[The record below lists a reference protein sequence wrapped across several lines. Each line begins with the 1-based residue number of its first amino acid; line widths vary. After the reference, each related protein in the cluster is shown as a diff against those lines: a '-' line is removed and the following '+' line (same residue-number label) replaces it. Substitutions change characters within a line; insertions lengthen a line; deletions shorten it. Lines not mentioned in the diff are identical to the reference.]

1 MRRER
6 LTSRF
11 ARKTTQWVTE
21 SERPPP
27 LSGDW
32 PTRLFSVSVLV
43 NCEPPQTRGDTPWRG
58 EPCSPVTTGI
68 GCSTLRSPTA
78 RWRATTRSLPM
89 ISNGSTHATVL
100 PISWVRR
107 CRRRCCADPGF
118 GWRAGEVVAVA
129 VLRFLADQ
137 VHVPPS
143 AVGDYANWPQ
153 TRIEHTANLH
163 SGRGSRRR
171 HQSRPGTHGQCKP
184 GRHLGSTRLTQSW
197 YLSEENYRAALAR
210 IIKVHHAQPFARQW
224 GRRPS
229 LLLGRTFLSI
239 RPSPERG
246 GRDQRQ
252 VRTRARLANLHPPV
266 GQARLVQRARALGHV
281 VGGALRPRWTCGPTG
296 RRALRRHRR
305 RHRPR
310 VRAVSSPGLPV
321 RAAFPGSARSPLR
334 HHRAK

>member
-1 MRRER
+1 MARRTLLTGDER
-6 LTSRF
+6 
-11 ARKTTQWVTE
+11 Q
-21 SERPPP
+21 
-27 LSGDW
+27 
-32 PTRLFSVSVLV
+32 RLFD
-43 NCEPPQTRGDTPWRG
+43 P
-58 EPCSPVTTGI
+58 PVTDRELARDY
-68 GCSTLRSPTA
+68 TLSPDVLEWIDA
-78 RWRATTRSLPM
+78 RHGP
-89 ISNGSTHATVL
+89 SNQQVAAVQKAPLRH
-100 PISWVRR
+100 
-107 CRRRCCADPGF
+107 PGF
-118 GWRAGEVVAVA
+118 GWRAGEVVAFA

-153 TRIEHTANLH
+153 TRIEHTTQLH

-171 HQSRPGTHGQCKP
+171 HQSRPGTHGQCKTR
-184 GRHLGSTRLTQSW
+184 RHLRSTRLTQSW
-197 YLSEENYRAALAR
+197 HLSEENYRAALAR
-210 IIKVHHAQPFARQW
+210 IIEVHHAQPFARQW

-229 LLLGRTFLSI
+229 LRLGRTLLSI

-252 VRTRARLANLHPPV
+252 VRTPARLANLHPHV
-266 GQARLVQRARALGHV
+266 GQARLVQHARALGHV
-281 VGGALRPRWTCGPTG
+281 VGGALCPRWTCGPTG

-334 HHRAK
+334 HHRAKAPSHDP